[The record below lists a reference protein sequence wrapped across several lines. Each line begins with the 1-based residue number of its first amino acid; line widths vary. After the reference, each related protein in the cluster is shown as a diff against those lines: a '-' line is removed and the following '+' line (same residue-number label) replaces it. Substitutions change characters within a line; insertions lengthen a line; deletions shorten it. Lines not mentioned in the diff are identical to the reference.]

1 MKDGMKIHKG
11 SAEELIQDIKKYVAN
26 ADNKKKLYDTFDK
39 YQDSQKE
46 ISIDQL
52 KQILDAN
59 GIANTEQQ
67 RKYLFKI
74 MDSDN
79 DVMISVNEFK
89 NFISKYDSSVPL
101 VTNIFN
107 KEGKK
112 NKFE

>member
-11 SAEELIQDIKKYVAN
+11 SAEELIQDIKKYVSN
-26 ADNKKKLYDTFDK
+26 ADNKKKLYEAFDK

-46 ISIDQL
+46 ISIGQL

-59 GIANTEQQ
+59 EIANTKQQ
-67 RKYLFKI
+67 REYLFKI

-79 DVMISVNEFK
+79 DVMVSVNEFK